1 MSAFGGK
8 ADSLPDPSACPLISI
23 SGHSKGTRPILG
35 GVCLDE
41 EKTGRM
47 AFQARGD
54 YQNHAIGWLQ
64 RGYSPLA
71 LGLWYDFHEFGLH
84 LGNVGL

>member
-1 MSAFGGK
+1 MPFSSSPLPFHSMHRPTSAK
-8 ADSLPDPSACPLISI
+8 AEEIH
-23 SGHSKGTRPILG
+23 GEVETTG
-35 GVCLDE
+35 GVCLDD
-41 EKTGRM
+41 EKNGRM

-84 LGNVGL
+84 LGNVG